1 MLIKLAGLGIR
12 NYTRDKYNIFDALIV
27 ILSLVEMILAYSN
40 LNI

>member
-12 NYTRDKYNIFDALIV
+12 NYARDKYNIFDALIV
-27 ILSLVEMILAYSN
+27 ILSLVEMILAYTN